1 MTKEISQDTI
11 RRLEQVLSSEYDS
24 VKQNLMFST
33 PQGYELFDVY
43 TISKTP
49 NGATVQ
55 KSSST
60 PIEFTSTKSA
70 VSWCIADKYNQ
81 FRLADEIM
89 QLDKTRRRLREDVLF
104 SQVYT
109 RQLRD
114 ATVRETASLKLQ
126 VKQDILQSTE
136 TGLEKCANLAKYWQL
151 RGFSNEIERTR
162 RPASNSNYRSNI
174 RVASR

>member
-1 MTKEISQDTI
+1 MTKEISQDTV

-24 VKQNLMFST
+24 AKQNLMFST
-33 PQGYELFDVY
+33 PEGYQVFEIY
-43 TISKTP
+43 NITKTP
-49 NGATVQ
+49 NGALVR
-55 KSSST
+55 KNANSI
-60 PIEFTSTKSA
+60 IEFTSTKSA

-81 FRLADEIM
+81 IRLADDII

-114 ATVRETASLKLQ
+114 VTVRETAALKLQ
-126 VKQDILQSTE
+126 VKQDSLRSTE

-162 RPASNSNYRSNI
+162 RTASNSNYRSNI

>member
-24 VKQNLMFST
+24 IKQNLMFST

-43 TISKTP
+43 IISKTP
-49 NGATVQ
+49 DGAAVQ
-55 KSSST
+55 KRLGA
-60 PIEFTSTKSA
+60 PVEFTSTKSA

-81 FRLADEIM
+81 IRLADEIM

-104 SQVYT
+104 SKVYT

-114 ATVRETASLKLQ
+114 ATVRETAALKLQ
-126 VKQDILQSTE
+126 VKQDMLQFTE

-162 RPASNSNYRSNI
+162 RTASNSNYRSNI
-174 RVASR
+174 RVTSR